1 MLGSYNRQKYLLDNQ
16 ALMDQDYNP
25 WQFEI
30 ESTPVF
36 RTIQSGY
43 AELMGLF
50 PPKVQS
56 ASDNL
61 KRV

>member
-50 PPKVQS
+50 PPKV
-56 ASDNL
+56 
-61 KRV
+61 